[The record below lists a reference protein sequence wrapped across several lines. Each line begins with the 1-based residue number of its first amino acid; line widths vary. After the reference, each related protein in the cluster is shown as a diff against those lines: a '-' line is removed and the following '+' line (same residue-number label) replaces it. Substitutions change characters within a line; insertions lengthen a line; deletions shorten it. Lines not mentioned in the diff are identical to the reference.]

1 VDPLRWKRIG
11 ELLAATRLLSSE
23 GRIAFLKEN
32 CGQEQDLFDQ
42 VTSLLNVD
50 SKPGLLDSAST
61 ASTLPVPQ
69 VIAGRFRIIR
79 YIAEGGMGTVYEAED
94 LTLHNRVALKT
105 IRPDIAAQPRA
116 VERFKREISLGKKVT
131 HPNVCRIH
139 DLGVH
144 RSENGTEFVFLTMQ
158 FLSGE
163 TLASRIR
170 GGPIP
175 KTEALPL
182 IEDMAD
188 ALSAAHQA
196 EVIHRDFKSGNVMLV
211 SGAKRTCAVVTD
223 FGLALDLHDDSSRTQ
238 AGTVDYMAPEQ
249 ILGERLT
256 PAADIYALGIVMYEM
271 VTGQLPFAGDS
282 KVTVALKHLNDEPQ
296 SPRELAPHLD
306 PNWDETIL
314 GCLRKRPLERFQS
327 AEEVREA
334 LVKDSGV
341 LRKRRSLTIAT
352 RYWPAAQPERR
363 VAVTSSAMKKWPKA
377 WLAQKRRYWTIPVF
391 AVILLAGFTAGRSC
405 YDRHQARR
413 LSDRDTVVLADF
425 ANSTGEVVFDDA
437 LKTALLVSLNQS
449 PFLNVLSESRVSE
462 TIESMDRPP
471 NTQITSELAREVC
484 QRAGSKAYIAGSI
497 AGLGSQY
504 ILGLKAVNCQSGEL
518 LAQEQVTANGKERV
532 LDALGRAVSTM
543 RGELGESLRSV
554 QEYDVP
560 LADATTSSLQAL
572 KALSLGRKAYRQDTG
587 VALRYF
593 QEASEL
599 DPNFAMAYHDLGR
612 FYFTL
617 DEMERGHAN
626 FAKAFAL
633 RNHSSEREKLE
644 ITATYYENVTGELEK
659 ALYTRRQQVASYP
672 HVSESYDG
680 LGYVYSLL
688 GKYEIAID
696 MLRQS
701 IQLNPDS
708 PDTYG
713 LLANSLLAVQQLEES
728 RTTIQE
734 AHSRNIDALLLHT
747 ALYDLAFLKADA
759 SAMTEEER
767 WMKDQPQ
774 YENFGYSIASDS
786 EAYAGHLR
794 NARQLTQMAVDSSI
808 HADSKETG
816 AVWYENAALR
826 EAAFGNPKEAKLA
839 AASGLKMRPTSLSVG
854 VEAALAYA
862 MAGDNVQA
870 ESLANFLSKRFSLDT
885 QVQSLWLPAIRAQV
899 ALNRNEP
906 SFAIEDLQS
915 SVPVEFGQCPF
926 NTYGS
931 CLYTIH
937 IRGEAYLAAGQGK
950 LAAGEFQKILDHG
963 GVVGNCWTGTLAYL
977 GLARANALQA
987 TTSQN
992 GNAGAAR
999 ALSAY
1004 KHFLTLWKD
1013 ADAGIPV
1020 FKQAKS
1026 EYAKLASQIPQ

>member
-1 VDPLRWKRIG
+1 MDQPRWTRIG
-11 ELLAATRLLSSE
+11 ELFVEARELSAADRA
-23 GRIAFLKEN
+23 AFLKER
-32 CGQEQDLFDQ
+32 CGDDRDLFAQ
-42 VTSLLNVD
+42 VMSLLEAD
-50 SKPGLLDSAST
+50 DRSGPLDSAPT
-61 ASTLPVPQ
+61 ASAFPVPQ
-69 VIAGRFRIIR
+69 VVAGRFRIIR
-79 YIAEGGMGTVYEAED
+79 YISEGGMGTVYEAED
-94 LTLHNRVALKT
+94 LTLGDRVALKT
-105 IRPDIAAQPRA
+105 IRSDIVSNPRA

-131 HPNVCRIH
+131 HPNVCRVH
-139 DLGVH
+139 DLGVG
-144 RSENGTEFVFLTMQ
+144 RAEDGTEFLFLTMQ

-163 TLASRIR
+163 TLASRIKR
-170 GGPIP
+170 GPVP
-175 KTEALPL
+175 TSEASPL
-182 IEDMAD
+182 IEDMTA

-196 EVIHRDFKSGNVMLV
+196 DVIHRDFKSGNVMLV
-211 SGAKRTCAVVTD
+211 NGASRVCAVVTD
-223 FGLALDLHDDSSRTQ
+223 FGLARQVHDDVSLTETAMVGS
-238 AGTVDYMAPEQ
+238 VSYMAPEQ
-249 ILGERLT
+249 IRGEALT
-256 PAADIYALGIVMYEM
+256 PGTDIYALGVVMYEM
-271 VTGQLPFAGDS
+271 VTGELPFKGDS
-282 KVTVALKHLNDEPQ
+282 KITVALKHLNEEPKPPGEIC
-296 SPRELAPHLD
+296 SNLEPRWQEV
-306 PNWDETIL
+306 IL
-314 GCLRKRPLERFQS
+314 GCLRKAPEERLQS

-334 LVKDSGV
+334 LVKH
-341 LRKRRSLTIAT
+341 TNA
-352 RYWPAAQPERR
+352 
-363 VAVTSSAMKKWPKA
+363 TSSTMKKWSKA
-377 WLAQKRRYWTIPVF
+377 WLTQKRKYWVIPVF
-391 AVILLAGFTAGRSC
+391 TTVLLAGFTAGRS
-405 YDRHQARR
+405 YYHRHQGRS
-413 LSDRDTVVLADF
+413 LSDKDTVVLADF
-425 ANSTGEVVFDDA
+425 ANSTGDVVFDDA

-462 TIESMDRPP
+462 TIKLMDRPP
-471 NTQITSELAREVC
+471 NAQITPELAREVC

-504 ILGLKAVNCQSGEL
+504 VLELKAVNCQSGEL

-543 RGELGESLRSV
+543 RGELGESLGSV
-554 QEYDVP
+554 QKYDVP

-612 FYFTL
+612 LYFTL
-617 DEMERGHAN
+617 DEMEKGRAN

-633 RNHSSEREKLE
+633 RGHSSEREKLE

-680 LGYVYSLL
+680 LGYVCSLL
-688 GKYEIAID
+688 GKYDIAID
-696 MLRQS
+696 MFRQS
-701 IQLNPDS
+701 IRLNPDS

-713 LLANSLLAVQQLEES
+713 LLADSLLSVQQLEES
-728 RTTIQE
+728 RTTVQE

-759 SAMTEEER
+759 SAMTDEER

-774 YENFGYSIASDS
+774 YENFGYSLASDS
-786 EAYAGHLR
+786 EAYAGHLQ

-808 HADSKETG
+808 QADSKETG
-816 AVWYENAALR
+816 AIWYENAALR

-839 AASGLKMRPTSLSVG
+839 AARGLKMQPTSLSVG

-862 MAGDNVQA
+862 MAGDNVRA
-870 ESLANFLSKRFSLDT
+870 ESLANSLSKRFSLDT
-885 QVQSLWLPAIRAQV
+885 QVQSLWLPAIQAQV
-899 ALNRNEP
+899 AFNRNEP
-906 SFAIEDLQS
+906 SSAIEDLQS
-915 SVPVEFGQCPF
+915 SVPLEFGQYPF

-931 CLYTIH
+931 CLYTTH

-963 GVVGNCWTGTLAYL
+963 GVVGNCWTGALAYL

-987 TTSQN
+987 TASQN
-992 GNAGAAR
+992 GDAGAAR

-1013 ADAGIPV
+1013 TDAGIPV

-1026 EYAKLASQIPQ
+1026 EYAKLAGQIPR